1 MVGIANYLDPETDDL
16 PVVLKLETGT
26 AMDFFVAF
34 NRATGANAQ
43 NDEVDDELT
52 IIESGA
58 NGEGYSQSFLRGNF
72 LAGESHALAK
82 FAGSGIDVVVRMDGI
97 VNYGSAATDD
107 DDDDVWR
114 ARVFVGVSGTA
125 APTQTPTFSPTDAP
139 TFIIY

>member
-1 MVGIANYLDPETDDL
+1 MGIADYLDPETDNL

-26 AMDFFVAF
+26 ATDIFVAF

-97 VNYGSAATDD
+97 VNYGRAAT
-107 DDDDVWR
+107 DDDVWR